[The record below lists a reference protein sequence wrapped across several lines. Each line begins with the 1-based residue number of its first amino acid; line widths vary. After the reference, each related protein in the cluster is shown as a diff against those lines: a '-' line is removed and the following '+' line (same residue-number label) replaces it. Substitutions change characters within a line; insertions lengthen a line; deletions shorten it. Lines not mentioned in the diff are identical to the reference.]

1 MISPIKN
8 VDIFCTVIDNFG
20 DIGVCW
26 RLAQQLQ
33 DEYGLNVRLWVDDLN
48 SFAKLEP
55 TLNPQLAQQTCQK
68 IEICYW
74 SKTHFGTDIVPHHIV
89 IEGFGCRLPDS
100 ILQAMA
106 QQTPPPV
113 WLNLEYLS
121 AESWTLDCHGLGSAH
136 LNLPLKQYFF
146 FPSFDER
153 GGGLLREQHLLQQRD
168 DFLQNPQAQAD
179 FWHSLNCTQAL
190 SADYRLSLF
199 AYENQAVAALL
210 TALSQQQ
217 KICFVAIPEGRVL
230 ANVNTWANT
239 ILKAGDKLTVGAVTV
254 AVLPFLSPTQYD
266 QLLWACDINMV
277 RGEDSFIRA
286 HWAGKPLL
294 WHIYPQEEQAHL
306 DKLEAWLGVS
316 SNFMSPEWQN
326 LQRAWVSES
335 TNVALWATLLTQ
347 FSQAKPQHT
356 LFSEFLGQQKTLCHK
371 LMAFCAKK
379 HDAI

>member
-1 MISPIKN
+1 MLN
-8 VDIFCTVIDNFG
+8 GVDIFCTVIDNFG

-33 DEYGLNVRLWVDDLN
+33 AEYGLTVRLWVDDLT

-55 TLNPQLAQQTCQK
+55 TLNTQLAQQICQK
-68 IEICYW
+68 IDICYW
-74 SKTHFGTDIVPHHIV
+74 SKSDFVASIQPYDVV

-100 ILQAMA
+100 FLQAMA

-136 LNLPLKQYFF
+136 PNLPLKQYFF
-146 FPSFDER
+146 FPSFDSR
-153 GGGLLREQHLLQQRD
+153 GGGLLREQNLLQQRD
-168 DFLQNPQAQAD
+168 DFLQNPQAQHN

-190 SADYRLSLF
+190 SVDYRLSLF

-210 TALSQQQ
+210 IALSQQQ
-217 KICFVAIPEGRVL
+217 KTCFVAVPQGRVL

-277 RGEDSFIRA
+277 RGEDSLIRA

-356 LFSEFLGQQKTLCHK
+356 LFSEFLGQQETLCHK

>member
-1 MISPIKN
+1 MLN
-8 VDIFCTVIDNFG
+8 GVDIFCTVIDNFG

-33 DEYGLNVRLWVDDLN
+33 AEYGLDVRLWVDDIA
-48 SFAKLEP
+48 SFNKLEP
-55 TLNPQLAQQTCQK
+55 TLNPQLAQQVCKK

-136 LNLPLKQYFF
+136 PNLPLKQYFF
-146 FPSFDER
+146 FPSFDPR

-179 FWHSLNCTQAL
+179 FWHNLNCSQAL

-210 TALSQQQ
+210 TVLSQQQ
-217 KICFVAIPEGRVL
+217 KNCFVAIPQGRVL
-230 ANVNTWANT
+230 TNVSTWANT
-239 ILKAGDKLTVGAVTV
+239 TLKVGDKFTVGAVTV

-286 HWAGKPLL
+286 HWAEKPLL
-294 WHIYPQEEQAHL
+294 WQIYPQEEQAHL
-306 DKLEAWLGVS
+306 DKLEAWLSVS
-316 SNFMSPEWQN
+316 ANFISPEWQN

-335 TNVALWATLLTQ
+335 TNEALWATLLPEFT
-347 FSQAKPQHT
+347 QAKPQHT
-356 LFSEFLGQQKTLCHK
+356 LFSEFLGQQETLCHK